1 MHLQSPQAG
10 VLFRA
15 VLAEEGWPCCS
26 DWGHSLILVW
36 GPMTLDAGAFGA
48 LRGVVGICGFGAGRV
63 RGAPLVLLPT
73 ATGTAAEA
81 GGGAEVQGSR
91 GGRGISGECGDVEGW
106 KEAHVPYQSRC
117 VTGGS

>member
-26 DWGHSLILVW
+26 DWGHSLVLGQ
-36 GPMTLDAGAFGA
+36 GPMALDACAFGA
-48 LRGVVGICGFGAGRV
+48 LGGVIGVCGLGAGWV
-63 RGAPLVLLPT
+63 RGAPLILLPT

-106 KEAHVPYQSRC
+106 KEAHVPYQSCC